1 MLERWL
7 TYTEAAQLLGKT
19 QEAVRALAR
28 RQHWPRQSPNLPG
41 GHARVR
47 VPENLALDR
56 PRPALP
62 VGQFDSDR
70 VVTVGQVAGQPD
82 GRDQLVSAFDR
93 AVTALQQQLDWA
105 RHRIDALEVDL
116 ADTRSA
122 ERIAS
127 ANVRALH
134 AQADTRRGWGLLR
147 RLRWA
152 LKGC

>member
-41 GHARVR
+41 GHARVC

-62 VGQFDSDR
+62 VGQ
-70 VVTVGQVAGQPD
+70 VTGQPD
-82 GRDQLVSAFDR
+82 GRDQVVSAFDR

-152 LKGC
+152 LKGD